1 MDNNCDFLAD
11 IRKQPLE
18 RNIRRLQSQIR
29 RMKQPRDLDKSEI
42 ECQHLQLLLW
52 HFHWHL
58 QVHLHHLP
66 SESC

>member
-11 IRKQPLE
+11 TRKQPLE
-18 RNIRRLQSQIR
+18 RNIWMLQSQIL
-29 RMKQPRDLDKSEI
+29 RMKQLRNLDESEI

-58 QVHLHHLP
+58 QVHLHQLT